1 MKKLALFATALAALA
16 AISCSK
22 HDDSDEPW
30 IEPEIDYCE
39 FQLHYFVPD
48 LDKQTIVADA
58 MQVMD
63 GIYYASAGGSGLL
76 YSYNGLP
83 NTVMEDGSILPRF
96 FMGWKGM
103 EIKLFKEKNLV
114 YDQKIS
120 NIENGGRYHLVIY
133 DLTKEPAFFPR
144 ISIPEDGA
152 PSIRIKFANFLFQN
166 PTTKYA
172 GTLRLQYAH
181 QDDDTWYT
189 VGKALNFG
197 EATDSYSIN
206 ITDPYED
213 LRFRVIDK
221 DGCVITSGEDG
232 TDVALTIKPDL
243 SFKYYVFFAGGNLE
257 DGTPAELF
265 QWRSL

>member
-1 MKKLALFATALAALA
+1 MKKLALFAAALAALTLY
-16 AISCSK
+16 SCSK

-30 IEPEIDYCE
+30 IEPETDYCE

-48 LDKQTIVADA
+48 LDKKTVAADS
-58 MQVMD
+58 MLVGD
-63 GIYYASAGGSGLL
+63 VLYADIKGSGLL

-83 NTVMEDGSILPRF
+83 NTVMEDGSIQPRF
-96 FMGWKGM
+96 WLGWKDM
-103 EIKLFKEKNLV
+103 VIRLFKDKNLV
-114 YDQKIS
+114 YDKKIS
-120 NIENGGRYHLVIY
+120 NIENGRRYHLVIY
-133 DLTKEPAFFPR
+133 DLTKEPAAFPQ

-181 QDDDTWYT
+181 QDDDIWYT
-189 VGKALNFG
+189 IGGALKFG

-206 ITDPYED
+206 ITDPYEE

-232 TDVALTIKPDL
+232 ADVALTIKPDL
-243 SFKYYVFFAGGNLE
+243 SFKYSVFFVGGNLE
-257 DGTPAELF
+257 NGTPAELI